1 MLNDLP
7 RRNIELKKQDYK
19 SDEMLKNK
27 REREEENSADNVNI
41 NAVEDEE
48 LRKLL
53 IEQDRLER
61 ELFEKRI
68 KQLDQDK
75 KTVKKANMIENPL
88 TAKLSIDPEEKRR
101 LGEQLRKL
109 SRHAYLKMRT
119 EQQLDLWRRRLEDE
133 KKMFE
138 GVTLTEEE
146 KILNDLNNKI
156 FDLANKR
163 IGPKEEVDVYR
174 MPDGNEDEKGNV
186 DPKKKNSVLYKH
198 YKEPKKEDEKKTEDQ
213 EWEETQKRKIQPTYG
228 SKNIPKPSDKYQI
241 LIENQID
248 FVSKGILEGFELE
261 ELKQKK
267 SIFI

>member
-1 MLNDLP
+1 MP
-7 RRNIELKKQDYK
+7 RRVLDVKNDGSYK
-19 SDEMLKNK
+19 ENVLKNK
-27 REREEENSADNVNI
+27 REREESIEKVNI

-61 ELFEKRI
+61 ELFENRI

-75 KTVKKANMIENPL
+75 KGVKKANLIENPI
-88 TAKLSIDPEEKRR
+88 TAKLTIDPEEKRH

-119 EQQLDLWRRRLEDE
+119 EQQLDLWRRRLDDE
-133 KKMFE
+133 RKMFD
-138 GVTLTEEE
+138 GVELTEEE
-146 KILNDLNNKI
+146 RILNDLNNKI

-163 IGPKEEVDVYR
+163 VIPKEDAEVYR
-174 MPDGNEDEKGNV
+174 MPDGNEDHNGNV

-198 YKEPKKEDEKKTEDQ
+198 YKEPKKDDEKRNEDY
-213 EWEETQKRKIQPTYG
+213 EWEETQKRKIQPTFG
-228 SKNIPKPSDKYQI
+228 SLNVPKPSDKYKI

-261 ELKQKK
+261 ELKQKRSK
-267 SIFI
+267 FL